1 MSAAVECIRD
11 VFPQSA
17 VKTIRVDKFPL
28 RITIS
33 TDAFEKPQDVWS
45 GKQANLYEKYPKRR
59 RKCMD
64 LIKMRLSDLKDTLSS
79 CKADCD
85 SSEPREIET
94 ALAAEPAN
102 TSKAV
107 LVGAV

>member
-11 VFPQSA
+11 TFPQSA
-17 VKTIRVDKFPL
+17 VKTVRVDKFSL
-28 RITIS
+28 RITIT
-33 TDAFEKPQDVWS
+33 TDAFDKPHDVWS

-64 LIKMRLSDLKDTLSS
+64 LIKIRLSDLKETLL
-79 CKADCD
+79 CQAECD
-85 SSEPREIET
+85 DVEQLQVDT
-94 ALAAEPAN
+94 ALTAEPAN
-102 TSKAV
+102 ASKAV